1 MYILKEWKEE
11 SRSIGIWIALAIS
24 CVASMFIL
32 FQSRS
37 FPSEQGFEAMLLS
50 LYEMNLY
57 LIPLLSLFISSLS
70 IVSEKEQKTLMIF
83 LTKKESYRG
92 FLLRKS
98 IAVQTVLIGI
108 FIVWNFVLAL
118 PMKFIQPFHLKSF
131 LAYLLAIVVLLFIFN
146 QIGIFLGSFC
156 KNRLQLTGT
165 VIFSWFGFLY
175 LLDLVFLYLLPSE
188 TKNTIEF
195 FSAFYFLDP
204 LHTIYFYLENALGLL
219 SLDHLSKIV
228 QQMVWMSPTYYLFII
243 LLIWT
248 VIPFELAVWFNRKG
262 EVE

>member
-11 SRSIGIWIALAIS
+11 SRGVGIWIALAVS
-24 CVASMFIL
+24 CTASMFIL
-32 FQSRS
+32 VQSRS
-37 FPSEQGFEAMLLS
+37 FPPEQGFEAMLLS

-70 IVSEKEQKTLMIF
+70 IISEKEQKTLMIF

-108 FIVWNFVLAL
+108 FTVWNFVLAL

-131 LAYLLAIVVLLFIFN
+131 LAYLIATIVLLFIFN
-146 QIGIFLGSFC
+146 QIGLLLGSFC
-156 KNRLQLTGT
+156 NTRLQLTGT
-165 VIFSWFGFLY
+165 VIFSWFAFLY
-175 LLDLVFLYLLPSE
+175 LLDLVFLYMLPTE
-188 TKNTIEF
+188 TKNTIQL

-219 SLDHLSKIV
+219 SLNHLSKIV
-228 QQMVWMSPTYYLFII
+228 EQMVWMSPNYYLLTI

-248 VIPFELAVWFNRKG
+248 VIPFELAVWFYRKG
-262 EVE
+262 ATE